1 MIATIK
7 KRCPICGHL
16 LEKYTNN
23 GAPLVEGGVC
33 LNCNNS
39 VILPYRY
46 FVSTCSY
53 NSNAM
58 VIRGGKIGLV
68 RASDNAFKTSD
79 IELYLGKEIT
89 LKQNAKTGLTFVF
102 MKGFE
107 EEPNDIKTIALSALK
122 APNLKGVMVIPT
134 RLLKGVKM
142 NE

>member
-16 LEKYTNN
+16 LEKYPNN

-33 LNCNNS
+33 LSCNTS
-39 VILPYRY
+39 AILPYRY
-46 FVSTCSY
+46 FVSTYRY
-53 NSNAM
+53 NPNAM
-58 VIRGGKIGLV
+58 VIRGGKIRLV
-68 RASDNAFKTSD
+68 RASDNIFKLSD

-89 LKQNAKTGLTFVF
+89 LKQNAKTGLTFAF
-102 MKGFE
+102 RKGFE
-107 EEPNDIKTIALSALK
+107 EEPNDLKTIALSALK